1 MKFQDLYEKGLDRK
15 VNPAVSASD
24 LTEATV
30 QTEIKEYVFTEEIIV
45 NLFNILSN
53 IKHNQ
58 GSHVGIWING
68 YYGSGKSHFLKYAS
82 YCLSQN
88 KQRCEEAF
96 KRLIEATEDIMLHTT
111 GISRLEQ
118 EGVSISELRALQN

>member
-24 LTEATV
+24 LTDDTV
-30 QTEIKEYVFTEEIIV
+30 LTEIVEYVFTEEIII
-45 NLFNILSN
+45 NLYNILTN

-68 YYGSGKSHFLKYAS
+68 YYGSGKSHFLKYARDRKS
-82 YCLSQN
+82 T
-88 KQRCEEAF
+88 
-96 KRLIEATEDIMLHTT
+96 RLNSSHL
-111 GISRLEQ
+111 
-118 EGVSISELRALQN
+118 